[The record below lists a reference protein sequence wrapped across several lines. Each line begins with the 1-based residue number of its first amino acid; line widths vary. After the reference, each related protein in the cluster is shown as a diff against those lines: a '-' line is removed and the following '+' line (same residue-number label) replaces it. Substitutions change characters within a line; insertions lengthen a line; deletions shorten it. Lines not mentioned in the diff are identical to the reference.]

1 MAKGYWIAHVDV
13 SNSEAYQLYRA
24 ANAEAFHKYGAR
36 FLVRAGDFAQ
46 VEGASRSR
54 HVVLEFDDYGTALAC
69 YHSSE
74 YQKAVALRRRAAET
88 DLVVIAGYDAPQPA
102 PIAHEAAGT
111 AAKGFW
117 VGHVDVIEPGG
128 FDASVAAGLPVIG
141 RFGGHFL
148 VRGGA
153 FERVEGAARART
165 MLLAFPSYAA
175 ALACYDSPDHQAA
188 AALRKGKAELDLTVC
203 EGYDGAQP

>member
-1 MAKGYWIAHVDV
+1 
-13 SNSEAYQLYRA
+13 LYRA
-24 ANAEAFHKYGAR
+24 ANAEPLHKYGAR

-54 HVVLEFDDYGTALAC
+54 HIVLEFVDYGTALAC

-74 YQKAVALRRRAAET
+74 YQKAFALRRRAAET
-88 DLVVIAGYDAPQPA
+88 DLVVIAGYDGPQPE
-102 PIAHEAAGT
+102 PIAQETAGT
-111 AAKGFW
+111 TPKGFW
-117 VGHVDVIEPGG
+117 VGHVDVIDPEG
-128 FDASVAAGLPVIG
+128 FDAFVAAALPLIG

-153 FERVEGAARART
+153 FERVEGAARSRT
-165 MLLAFPSYAA
+165 MLLEFPSYAV
-175 ALACYDSPDHQAA
+175 ALACFDSPDHQAA

-203 EGYDGAQP
+203 EGYEGTQP

>member
-13 SNSEAYQLYRA
+13 SDPEAYKLYRA
-24 ANAEAFHKYGAR
+24 ANAEAFHKYGGR

-54 HVVLEFDDYGTALAC
+54 HVVLEFADYLTALAC
-69 YHSSE
+69 YHSRE
-74 YQKAVALRRRAAET
+74 YQKAVAMRRRAADT
-88 DLVVIAGYDAPQPA
+88 DLIVIAGYDGPQSA
-102 PIAHEAAGT
+102 PIAQELAGT
-111 AAKGFW
+111 TAKGFW
-117 VGHVDVIEPGG
+117 IGHVDVIEPEGYE
-128 FDASVAAGLPVIG
+128 ASVAAGLPVISHY
-141 RFGGHFL
+141 GGHFL

-153 FERVEGAARART
+153 FERVEGAARSRT
-165 MLLAFPSYAA
+165 ILLAFASYAA

-188 AALRKGKAELDLTVC
+188 AALRKGKAEFDLTVC

>member
-13 SNSEAYQLYRA
+13 SDPDAYQLYRA
-24 ANAEAFHKYGAR
+24 ANAEPLQKYGAR

-46 VEGASRSR
+46 VEGESRSR
-54 HVVLEFDDYGTALAC
+54 HVVVEFVDYGTALAC

-74 YQKAVALRRRAAET
+74 YQKAFALRQRAAET
-88 DLVVIAGYDAPQPA
+88 DLVVIAGYDGPQQAPNAQ
-102 PIAHEAAGT
+102 GT

-128 FDASVAAGLPVIG
+128 FDASVNAALPVIG

-153 FERVEGAARART
+153 FEWVEGPARSRT
-165 MLLAFPSYAA
+165 ILLAFPSYAA
-175 ALACYDSPDHQAA
+175 AIACYDSPDHQAA
-188 AALRKGKAELDLTVC
+188 AALRKGKAELELTVC
-203 EGYDGAQP
+203 EGYEGAQP

>member
-13 SNSEAYQLYRA
+13 SDPEAYQLYRA
-24 ANAEAFHKYGAR
+24 ANAEPLNKYGAR

-54 HVVLEFDDYGTALAC
+54 HIVLEFVDYGTALAC
-69 YHSSE
+69 YRSSE
-74 YQKAVALRRRAAET
+74 YQKAFALRRRAGET
-88 DLVVIAGYDAPQPA
+88 DLVVIAGYDGPQPA
-102 PIAHEAAGT
+102 PFAQEAAGT

-117 VGHVDVIEPGG
+117 VGHVDVIEPEG
-128 FDASVAAGLPVIG
+128 FDASVAAALPVIG

-153 FERVEGAARART
+153 FERVEGAARSRT

-203 EGYDGAQP
+203 EGYAGAQP

>member
-13 SNSEAYQLYRA
+13 SDPEAYQLYRA
-24 ANAEAFHKYGAR
+24 ANAEPLHKYGAR

-54 HVVLEFDDYGTALAC
+54 HIVLEFVDYGTALAC

-74 YQKAVALRRRAAET
+74 YQKAFALRRRAAET
-88 DLVVIAGYDAPQPA
+88 DLVVIAGYDGPQPE
-102 PIAHEAAGT
+102 PIAQETAGT
-111 AAKGFW
+111 TPKGFW
-117 VGHVDVIEPGG
+117 VGHVDVIDPEG
-128 FDASVAAGLPVIG
+128 FDAFVAAALPLIG
-141 RFGGHFL
+141 RFGGRFL

-153 FERVEGAARART
+153 FERVEGAARSRT
-165 MLLAFPSYAA
+165 MLLEFPSYAV
-175 ALACYDSPDHQAA
+175 ALACFDSPDHQAA

-203 EGYDGAQP
+203 EGYEGTQP

>member
-13 SNSEAYQLYRA
+13 SDPEAYQLYRA
-24 ANAEAFHKYGAR
+24 ANAEPLHKYGAR

-54 HVVLEFDDYGTALAC
+54 HVVLEFADYEMALAC

-74 YQKAVALRRRAAET
+74 YQKAFALRRRAAET
-88 DLVVIAGYDAPQPA
+88 DLVVITGYDGPQPA
-102 PIAHEAAGT
+102 PIAHEAAGK

-117 VGHVDVIEPGG
+117 VGHVDVIEPEG
-128 FDASVAAGLPVIG
+128 FDAAVAAALPVVG

-153 FERVEGAARART
+153 FERMEGAARSRT
-165 MLLAFPSYAA
+165 MLLAFPSYEV
-175 ALACYDSPDHQAA
+175 ALACYDSPENQAA
-188 AALRKGKAELDLTVC
+188 VALREGKAELDLTVC
-203 EGYDGAQP
+203 EGYEGAHP